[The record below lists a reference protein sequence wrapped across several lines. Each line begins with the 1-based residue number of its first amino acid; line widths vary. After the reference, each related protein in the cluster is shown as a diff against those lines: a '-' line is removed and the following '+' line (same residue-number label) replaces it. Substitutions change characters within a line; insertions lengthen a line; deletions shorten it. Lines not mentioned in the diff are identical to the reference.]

1 MSSISESEEGSLDVD
16 ALASEMLVAEVEA
29 EADAGAEADAVS
41 GDSGERRRDAR
52 TPIELRVEYKRLN
65 TFFHDYTKNISK
77 GGTFIKT
84 DRPLEIGTLFLFRL
98 ILPAPE
104 EPLTIRGDVR
114 WVVREG
120 EAPPPESN
128 GSNEP
133 GMGIRFV
140 YDDPEERFALE
151 RRVERLM
158 TGSLGPLIYGRLFHD
173 RSGSGG
179 R

>member
-1 MSSISESEEGSLDVD
+1 MSSISESQDSSVDGSVDSSVD
-16 ALASEMLVAEVEA
+16 ADVLAPDMLATETSSPES
-29 EADAGAEADAVS
+29 D
-41 GDSGERRRDAR
+41 ERRRDAR

-140 YDDPEERFALE
+140 YDDPEERLALE

-173 RSGSGG
+173 RHGSGG
-179 R
+179 GR